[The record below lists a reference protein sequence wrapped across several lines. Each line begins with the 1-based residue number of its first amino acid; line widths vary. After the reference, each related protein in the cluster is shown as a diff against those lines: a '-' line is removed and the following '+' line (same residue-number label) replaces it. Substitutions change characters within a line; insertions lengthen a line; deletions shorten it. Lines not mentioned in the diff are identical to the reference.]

1 MAVVIVGAGTSG
13 LAVAACLTQKSV
25 PFILLEREDCFASLW
40 QKYTYD
46 RLHLHLGKNVCDL
59 PHLPLPHSYPRY
71 VPKELFI
78 EYLHTYVKHFNIKPL
93 YHRSVEL
100 AEFDEVDRKWKVK
113 AKNTASGEVEEYSG
127 RFLVVASGETA
138 EPRVPKVEGLE
149 SFKGKV
155 MHSTGYKNGKE
166 FNADEHVLVVGSG
179 NSGMEI
185 ALDLS
190 NFGAKPSIIVRSPV
204 HIVSR
209 DMMYYSEM
217 LLKYL
222 SFSTVEKLLVMVSR
236 IVYGDLSKYGLPW
249 PTEGP
254 FTMKIKY
261 GKFSIIDLGTV
272 NKIRNGEIQVL
283 SAEIDKIR
291 GNEVLFRDGKCHSFD
306 SIIFCTGFNRSTQK
320 WLKGGDDL
328 LNEDG
333 FAKASNFPNH
343 WKGKNNLYCVGLAQR
358 GFAGAKSEAQN
369 AGVYDEYITVDKKFK
384 NLFIYGDG
392 NTKTIITGRKNFHEG
407 TKTMRTATLS
417 SNADDF
423 LAKSIAFEN
432 TAGAEGHQA
441 VALRIQGDRS
451 AFFDCAMRGYQD
463 TLYAHAHRQF
473 YRNCEISGTIDF
485 IFGYGTTLI
494 QNSRIIVRKPM
505 SNQQNIVV
513 ADGTDQKN
521 MPTGIVLQNCEI
533 MAEPALYPDRLTV
546 RTFLARP
553 WKAFSRA
560 VFIENNIGD
569 LIQPQGYIPWNPP
582 TEANTDHCYFVEFGN
597 TGAGANAQA
606 RAKFAK
612 GLISKDEAAKYLA
625 EPWIQAST
633 WVPATGISYDA
644 GFIKA

>member
-1 MAVVIVGAGTSG
+1 MA
-13 LAVAACLTQKSV
+13 
-25 PFILLEREDCFASLW
+25 
-40 QKYTYD
+40 
-46 RLHLHLGKNVCDL
+46 N
-59 PHLPLPHSYPRY
+59 
-71 VPKELFI
+71 
-78 EYLHTYVKHFNIKPL
+78 
-93 YHRSVEL
+93 
-100 AEFDEVDRKWKVK
+100 
-113 AKNTASGEVEEYSG
+113 
-127 RFLVVASGETA
+127 
-138 EPRVPKVEGLE
+138 
-149 SFKGKV
+149 GKV
-155 MHSTGYKNGKE
+155 VVS
-166 FNADEHVLVVGSG
+166 AVSIILVVGVVIGTVAVVSNN
-179 NSGMEI
+179 NSSH
-185 ALDLS
+185 DQ
-190 NFGAKPSIIVRSPV
+190 
-204 HIVSR
+204 
-209 DMMYYSEM
+209 
-217 LLKYL
+217 LK
-222 SFSTVEKLLVMVSR
+222 SHNKAVEKLCQNADDKKLCYDVIGNVNTTDPKDYVSEVVKR
-236 IVYGDLSKYGLPW
+236 TLDTVIKAFNMTDSLSVEHGESNPGMKMALDDCKDLLQSATHELEASINLITDNNFANVYQSSAELKNWLGAVIAYQQSCMDGFDTDGEKKVKTELQSDSLDSVGQLTALALDVVSGLSHFLNGLGLNLNLKPASRKLLEVDHEGY
-249 PTEGP
+249 PTW
-254 FTMKIKY
+254 
-261 GKFSIIDLGTV
+261 
-272 NKIRNGEIQVL
+272 L
-283 SAEIDKIR
+283 SAADRKLLQDINNVRPNVVVAKDGSGQFKT
-291 GNEVLFRDGKCHSFD
+291 VLEAINSYPKNYTGRY
-306 SIIFCTGFNRSTQK
+306 IIYVK
-320 WLKGGDDL
+320 
-328 LNEDG
+328 
-333 FAKASNFPNH
+333 
-343 WKGKNNLYCVGLAQR
+343 
-358 GFAGAKSEAQN
+358 

-407 TKTMRTATLS
+407 TKTMRTSTFS
-417 SNADDF
+417 TNADDF
-423 LAKSIAFEN
+423 IAKSIAFEN

-441 VALRIQGDRS
+441 VALRVQGDRS

-533 MAEPALYPDRLTV
+533 MADAALYPDRLTV

-582 TEANTDHCYFVEFGN
+582 TEANTDNCYFAEFGN
-597 TGAGANAQA
+597 TGAGANAGA

-612 GLISKDEAAKYLA
+612 GLINKNTAAKYLA

>member
-1 MAVVIVGAGTSG
+1 MA
-13 LAVAACLTQKSV
+13 
-25 PFILLEREDCFASLW
+25 
-40 QKYTYD
+40 
-46 RLHLHLGKNVCDL
+46 N
-59 PHLPLPHSYPRY
+59 
-71 VPKELFI
+71 
-78 EYLHTYVKHFNIKPL
+78 
-93 YHRSVEL
+93 
-100 AEFDEVDRKWKVK
+100 
-113 AKNTASGEVEEYSG
+113 
-127 RFLVVASGETA
+127 
-138 EPRVPKVEGLE
+138 
-149 SFKGKV
+149 GKV
-155 MHSTGYKNGKE
+155 VVS
-166 FNADEHVLVVGSG
+166 AVSIILVVGVVIGTVAVVSNN
-179 NSGMEI
+179 NSSH
-185 ALDLS
+185 DQ
-190 NFGAKPSIIVRSPV
+190 
-204 HIVSR
+204 
-209 DMMYYSEM
+209 
-217 LLKYL
+217 LK
-222 SFSTVEKLLVMVSR
+222 SHNKAVEKLCQNADDKKLCYDVIGNVNTTDPKDYVSEVVKR
-236 IVYGDLSKYGLPW
+236 TLDTVIKAFNMTDSLSVEHGESNPGMKMALDDCKDLLQSATHELEASINLITDNNFANVYQSSAELKNWLGAVIAYQQSCMDGFDTDGEKKVKTELQSDSLDSVGQLTALALDVVSGLSHFLNGLGLNLNLKPASRKLLEVDHEGY
-249 PTEGP
+249 PTW
-254 FTMKIKY
+254 
-261 GKFSIIDLGTV
+261 
-272 NKIRNGEIQVL
+272 L
-283 SAEIDKIR
+283 SAADRKLLQDVNNVR
-291 GNEVLFRDGKCHSFD
+291 PNVVVAKDGSGQFKTVLEAINSYPKNYTGRY
-306 SIIFCTGFNRSTQK
+306 IIYVK
-320 WLKGGDDL
+320 
-328 LNEDG
+328 
-333 FAKASNFPNH
+333 
-343 WKGKNNLYCVGLAQR
+343 
-358 GFAGAKSEAQN
+358 

-392 NTKTIITGRKNFHEG
+392 NTKTIITGCKNFHEG
-407 TKTMRTATLS
+407 TKTMRTSTFS

-423 LAKSIAFEN
+423 IAKSIAFEN

-441 VALRIQGDRS
+441 VALRVQGDRS

-533 MAEPALYPDRLTV
+533 MADAALYPDRLTV

-582 TEANTDHCYFVEFGN
+582 TEANTDNCYFAEFGN
-597 TGAGANAQA
+597 TGAGANAGA

-612 GLISKDEAAKYLA
+612 GLINKNTAAKYLA

>member
-1 MAVVIVGAGTSG
+1 MA
-13 LAVAACLTQKSV
+13 
-25 PFILLEREDCFASLW
+25 
-40 QKYTYD
+40 
-46 RLHLHLGKNVCDL
+46 N
-59 PHLPLPHSYPRY
+59 
-71 VPKELFI
+71 
-78 EYLHTYVKHFNIKPL
+78 
-93 YHRSVEL
+93 
-100 AEFDEVDRKWKVK
+100 
-113 AKNTASGEVEEYSG
+113 
-127 RFLVVASGETA
+127 
-138 EPRVPKVEGLE
+138 
-149 SFKGKV
+149 GKV
-155 MHSTGYKNGKE
+155 VVS
-166 FNADEHVLVVGSG
+166 AVSIILVVGVVIGTVAVVSNN
-179 NSGMEI
+179 NSSH
-185 ALDLS
+185 DQ
-190 NFGAKPSIIVRSPV
+190 
-204 HIVSR
+204 
-209 DMMYYSEM
+209 
-217 LLKYL
+217 LK
-222 SFSTVEKLLVMVSR
+222 SHNKAVEKLCQNADDKKLCYDVIGNVNTTDPKDYVSEVVKRTLDTVIKAFNMTDSLSVEHGESNPGMKMALDDCKDLLQSATHELEASINLVTDNNFANVYQSSAELKNWLGAVIAYQQSCMDGFDTDGEKKVQTELQSDSLDSVGQLTGLALDVVS
-236 IVYGDLSKYGLPW
+236 GLSHFLNGLGLNLNLKPASRKLLEVDHEGF
-249 PTEGP
+249 PTW
-254 FTMKIKY
+254 
-261 GKFSIIDLGTV
+261 
-272 NKIRNGEIQVL
+272 L
-283 SAEIDKIR
+283 SAADRKLLQDVNNVR
-291 GNEVLFRDGKCHSFD
+291 PNVVVAKDGSGQFKTVLEAINSYPKNFTGRY
-306 SIIFCTGFNRSTQK
+306 IIYVK
-320 WLKGGDDL
+320 
-328 LNEDG
+328 
-333 FAKASNFPNH
+333 
-343 WKGKNNLYCVGLAQR
+343 
-358 GFAGAKSEAQN
+358 

-407 TKTMRTATLS
+407 TKTMRTATFS

-441 VALRIQGDRS
+441 VALRVQGDRS

-533 MAEPALYPDRLTV
+533 MADAALYPDRLTV

-560 VFIENNIGD
+560 VFIENTIGD

-582 TEANTDHCYFVEFGN
+582 TEANTDNCYFAEFGN
-597 TGAGANAQA
+597 TGAGANAGA

-612 GLISKDEAAKYLA
+612 GLINKNTAAKYLA

>member
-1 MAVVIVGAGTSG
+1 MA
-13 LAVAACLTQKSV
+13 
-25 PFILLEREDCFASLW
+25 
-40 QKYTYD
+40 
-46 RLHLHLGKNVCDL
+46 N
-59 PHLPLPHSYPRY
+59 
-71 VPKELFI
+71 
-78 EYLHTYVKHFNIKPL
+78 
-93 YHRSVEL
+93 
-100 AEFDEVDRKWKVK
+100 
-113 AKNTASGEVEEYSG
+113 
-127 RFLVVASGETA
+127 
-138 EPRVPKVEGLE
+138 
-149 SFKGKV
+149 GKV
-155 MHSTGYKNGKE
+155 VVS
-166 FNADEHVLVVGSG
+166 AVSIILVVGVVIGTVAVVSNN
-179 NSGMEI
+179 NSSH
-185 ALDLS
+185 DQ
-190 NFGAKPSIIVRSPV
+190 
-204 HIVSR
+204 
-209 DMMYYSEM
+209 
-217 LLKYL
+217 LK
-222 SFSTVEKLLVMVSR
+222 SHNKAVEKLCQNADDKKLCYDVIGNVNTTDPKDYVSEVVKR
-236 IVYGDLSKYGLPW
+236 TLDTVIKAFNMTDSLSVEHGESNPGMKMALDDCKDLLQSATHELEASINLITDNNFANVYQSSAELKNWLGAVIAYQQSCMDGFDTDGEKKVKTELQSDSLDSVGQLTALALDVVSGLSHFLNGLGLNLNLKPASRKLLEVDHEGF
-249 PTEGP
+249 PTW
-254 FTMKIKY
+254 
-261 GKFSIIDLGTV
+261 
-272 NKIRNGEIQVL
+272 L
-283 SAEIDKIR
+283 SAADRKLLQDVNNVR
-291 GNEVLFRDGKCHSFD
+291 PNVVVAKDGSGQFKTVLEAINSYPKNYTGRY
-306 SIIFCTGFNRSTQK
+306 IIYVK
-320 WLKGGDDL
+320 
-328 LNEDG
+328 
-333 FAKASNFPNH
+333 
-343 WKGKNNLYCVGLAQR
+343 
-358 GFAGAKSEAQN
+358 

-407 TKTMRTATLS
+407 TKTMRTSTFS

-423 LAKSIAFEN
+423 IAKSIAFEN

-441 VALRIQGDRS
+441 VALRVQGDRS

-533 MAEPALYPDRLTV
+533 MADAALYPDRLTV

-582 TEANTDHCYFVEFGN
+582 TEANTDNCYFAEFGN
-597 TGAGANAQA
+597 TGAGANAGA

-612 GLISKDEAAKYLA
+612 GLINKNTAAKYLA

>member
-1 MAVVIVGAGTSG
+1 MA
-13 LAVAACLTQKSV
+13 
-25 PFILLEREDCFASLW
+25 
-40 QKYTYD
+40 
-46 RLHLHLGKNVCDL
+46 N
-59 PHLPLPHSYPRY
+59 
-71 VPKELFI
+71 
-78 EYLHTYVKHFNIKPL
+78 
-93 YHRSVEL
+93 
-100 AEFDEVDRKWKVK
+100 
-113 AKNTASGEVEEYSG
+113 
-127 RFLVVASGETA
+127 
-138 EPRVPKVEGLE
+138 
-149 SFKGKV
+149 GKV
-155 MHSTGYKNGKE
+155 VVS
-166 FNADEHVLVVGSG
+166 AVSIILVVGVVIGTVAVVSNN
-179 NSGMEI
+179 NSSH
-185 ALDLS
+185 DQ
-190 NFGAKPSIIVRSPV
+190 
-204 HIVSR
+204 
-209 DMMYYSEM
+209 
-217 LLKYL
+217 LK
-222 SFSTVEKLLVMVSR
+222 SHNKAVEKLCQNADDKKLCYDVIGNVNTTDPKDYVSEVVKR
-236 IVYGDLSKYGLPW
+236 TLDTVIKAFNMTDSLSVEHGESNPGMKMALDDCKDLLQSATHELEASINLITDNNFANVYQSSAELKNWLGAVIAYQQSCMDGFDTDGEKKVKTELQSDSLDSVGQLTALALDVVSGLSHFLNGLGLNLNLKPASRKLLEVDHEGF
-249 PTEGP
+249 PTW
-254 FTMKIKY
+254 
-261 GKFSIIDLGTV
+261 
-272 NKIRNGEIQVL
+272 L
-283 SAEIDKIR
+283 SAADRKLLQDVNNVR
-291 GNEVLFRDGKCHSFD
+291 PNVVVAKDGSGQFKTVLEAINSYPKNYTGRY
-306 SIIFCTGFNRSTQK
+306 IIYVK
-320 WLKGGDDL
+320 
-328 LNEDG
+328 
-333 FAKASNFPNH
+333 
-343 WKGKNNLYCVGLAQR
+343 
-358 GFAGAKSEAQN
+358 

-407 TKTMRTATLS
+407 TKTMRTSTFS
-417 SNADDF
+417 TNADDF
-423 LAKSIAFEN
+423 IAKSIAFEN

-441 VALRIQGDRS
+441 VALRVQGDRS

-533 MAEPALYPDRLTV
+533 MADAALYPDRLTV

-582 TEANTDHCYFVEFGN
+582 TEANTDNCYFAEFGN
-597 TGAGANAQA
+597 TGAGANAGA

-612 GLISKDEAAKYLA
+612 GLINKNTAAKYLA